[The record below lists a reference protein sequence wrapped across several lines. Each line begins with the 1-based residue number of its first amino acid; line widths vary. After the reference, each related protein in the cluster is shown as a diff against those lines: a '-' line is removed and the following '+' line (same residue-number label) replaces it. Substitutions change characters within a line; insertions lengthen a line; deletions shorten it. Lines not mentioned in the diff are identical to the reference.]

1 MELNIYF
8 FVSTD
13 KNKNVLRNYQK
24 LWKETKIHINAII
37 DVNED
42 DEPIRHRKDLM
53 KIRFESYDDLPLGKK
68 FNIL

>member
-24 LWKETKIHINAII
+24 LWKETKIHIDAII

-53 KIRFESYDDLPLGKK
+53 KIRFESYDDLPLGEK

>member
-24 LWKETKIHINAII
+24 LWKETKIHIDAII

-42 DEPIRHRKDLM
+42 DEPIRHRKDLI
-53 KIRFESYDDLPLGKK
+53 KITFESYDDLPLGKK

>member
-1 MELNIYF
+1 MEVNIYF

-24 LWKETKIHINAII
+24 LWKETKTHIEEII

-42 DEPIRHRKDLM
+42 DEPIRHGKDLM

>member
-24 LWKETKIHINAII
+24 LWKETKTQIVAII

-53 KIRFESYDDLPLGKK
+53 KIRFEPYDDLPLGKK

>member
-24 LWKETKIHINAII
+24 LWKETKTQIEAII

-42 DEPIRHRKDLM
+42 DEPIRHRKDLI

>member
-24 LWKETKIHINAII
+24 LWKETKIHIDAII

-42 DEPIRHRKDLM
+42 DKPIRHRKDLM

>member
-24 LWKETKIHINAII
+24 LWKETKIHIDAII

>member
-1 MELNIYF
+1 MELNIFF

-24 LWKETKIHINAII
+24 LWKETKTQIEAII

-42 DEPIRHRKDLM
+42 DEPIRHRKDLI

>member
-13 KNKNVLRNYQK
+13 KNKNLLRNYQK
-24 LWKETKIHINAII
+24 LWKETKIHIEAII

-42 DEPIRHRKDLM
+42 DEPIRHIKDLM

>member
-24 LWKETKIHINAII
+24 LWKETKTQIEAII

-42 DEPIRHRKDLM
+42 DEPSRHRKDLI

>member
-24 LWKETKIHINAII
+24 LWNETNIHIDAII

>member
-24 LWKETKIHINAII
+24 LWKETKTQIEAIFG
-37 DVNED
+37 VNED
-42 DEPIRHRKDLM
+42 DEPIRHRKDLI
-53 KIRFESYDDLPLGKK
+53 KIRFESYDDLPSGKK

>member
-24 LWKETKIHINAII
+24 IWKETKIHIDAII

>member
-24 LWKETKIHINAII
+24 LWKGTKTQIEAII

-42 DEPIRHRKDLM
+42 DEPIRHRKDLI

>member
-13 KNKNVLRNYQK
+13 KNKSVLRNYQK
-24 LWKETKIHINAII
+24 LWKETKIHIDAII

>member
-24 LWKETKIHINAII
+24 LWKETKTQIVAII

-42 DEPIRHRKDLM
+42 DEPIRHRKDLI
-53 KIRFESYDDLPLGKK
+53 KITFESYDDLPLGKK